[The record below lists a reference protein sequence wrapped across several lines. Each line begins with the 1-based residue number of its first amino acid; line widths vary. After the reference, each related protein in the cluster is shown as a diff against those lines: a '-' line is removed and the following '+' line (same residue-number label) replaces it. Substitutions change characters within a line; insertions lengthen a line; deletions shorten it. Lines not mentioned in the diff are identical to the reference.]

1 MAVQTSYSFSTSRGA
16 PGGIYDLT
24 PRAVNSRSAE
34 EKILFGIGVVQGSV
48 PGSNIAMPTKDSTA
62 AEFEGV
68 SVNGGTQEMDLEG
81 KTIVKAGAS
90 VSVMRHG
97 RVWVRVEKDAEIAY
111 GEDAYL
117 ITNGDFAGYFT
128 NADSEATKV
137 AVAGRFIGTSGTDG
151 IAPVEL
157 FNAPAPAG
165 SPSISGLSD
174 VDLSTP
180 ATNGQTLK
188 YNSTSQ
194 TWKPGT

>member
-1 MAVQTSYSFSTSRGA
+1 MAVQTSYGFSTNRGV

-48 PGSNIAMPTKDSTA
+48 PGANIITPTKDSTA
-62 AEFEGV
+62 ADFEGV

-81 KTIVKAGAS
+81 KTVVKAGTS

-97 RVWVRVEKDAEIAY
+97 RVWVRVEEDAEIAY

-117 ITNGDFAGYFT
+117 IIDGDSAGYFT
-128 NADSEATKV
+128 NVDSEATKV
-137 AVAGRFIGTSGTDG
+137 AIAGRFIGASGTDG

-157 FNAPAPAG
+157 FNAPTPAG
-165 SPSISGLSD
+165 GTGD
-174 VDLSTP
+174 
-180 ATNGQTLK
+180 NG
-188 YNSTSQ
+188 
-194 TWKPGT
+194 

>member
-1 MAVQTSYSFSTSRGA
+1 MAVQTSYGFSTSRGA

-34 EKILFGIGVVQGSV
+34 EKILFGIGVVQGST
-48 PGSNIAMPTKDSTA
+48 PGSNIAIPTKDSTA
-62 AEFEGV
+62 SMFEGV

-81 KTIVKAGAS
+81 KTVVKAGTS

-97 RVWVRVEKDAEIAY
+97 RVWVRVEDDAEIAY

-117 ITNGDFAGYFT
+117 IIDGDSAGYFT

-137 AVAGRFIGTSGTDG
+137 AIAGRFIGASGTDG

-157 FNAPAPAG
+157 FNAPAPVAT
-165 SPSISGLSD
+165 SSD
-174 VDLSTP
+174 DD
-180 ATNGQTLK
+180 GE
-188 YNSTSQ
+188 
-194 TWKPGT
+194 GGEGGEGGGGE